1 MQRTDGINCPY
12 CGRWFSRVCDY
23 KRHDIYSIVSCVTK
37 IKIAENDKIHRG
49 ILKQEYLEA
58 NPTKQ
63 VANARR
69 RREYYYR
76 HRERELE
83 RLKDFYNNNKDKYRE
98 RYIKNKDKVKE
109 YYQANK
115 EKILEKQRAYRKS
128 KKTNTTSYGNDN
140 K

>member
-1 MQRTDGINCPY
+1 MQSTDGINCPY

-37 IKIAENDKIHRG
+37 IKIAENDKIHRE

-115 EKILEKQRAYRKS
+115 EKILEKQKIYRQS
-128 KKTNTTSYGNDN
+128 KRST
-140 K
+140 

>member
-1 MQRTDGINCPY
+1 MI
-12 CGRWFSRVCDY
+12 
-23 KRHDIYSIVSCVTK
+23 SCITK
-37 IKIAENDKIHRG
+37 IKISENDKIHRER
-49 ILKQEYLEA
+49 LKQEYLEA

-76 HRERELE
+76 YRERELQ

-115 EKILEKQRAYRKS
+115 EKILEKQKIYRQS
-128 KKTNTTSYGNDN
+128 KKST
-140 K
+140 